1 MRLLI
6 QPFEHLRRRIMDI
19 SRNDWPSA
27 LLSLET
33 LLSVLSTIYGGI
45 TALRASGYAKGWL
58 KSRRLPCKVVSI
70 GNLVAGGTGK
80 TPMTIYVAQLLHEM
94 GWRVVVLSRG
104 YRGRMETMGGVVS
117 DGHRLLATVED
128 AGDEP
133 YLMARCLKGV
143 PVLVGRQRYQAGL
156 LAIRAFGAEVIVL
169 DDAFQ
174 HLKLKRDLNLVLL
187 DHHQPFGNGHLLPR
201 GLLREPLSSLRRA
214 HAWVFTRC
222 DGKTVP
228 VASNVCRPAN
238 RPFFYS
244 IHHPVI
250 RLSHETGETPFF
262 RDPAAVTSLQGKRVV
277 AFAGLADN
285 EQFFASL
292 RQVGCEIIRRVEFKD
307 HHRYTPSDIHEL
319 VESAIRLGVD
329 CLVTTTKDDVKI
341 DRPKS
346 LPIEWVVV
354 DVQIGMPMDG
364 ERFRQF
370 LMQSL

>member
-214 HAWVFTRC
+214 HAWFL
-222 DGKTVP
+222 P
-228 VASNVCRPAN
+228 VVTERPY
-238 RPFFYS
+238 RWRQMF
-244 IHHPVI
+244 V
-250 RLSHETGETPFF
+250 
-262 RDPAAVTSLQGKRVV
+262 
-277 AFAGLADN
+277 GL
-285 EQFFASL
+285 
-292 RQVGCEIIRRVEFKD
+292 
-307 HHRYTPSDIHEL
+307 P
-319 VESAIRLGVD
+319 
-329 CLVTTTKDDVKI
+329 I
-341 DRPKS
+341 DRFLFDSPS
-346 LPIEWVVV
+346 RDSVV
-354 DVQIGMPMDG
+354 P
-364 ERFRQF
+364 
-370 LMQSL
+370 